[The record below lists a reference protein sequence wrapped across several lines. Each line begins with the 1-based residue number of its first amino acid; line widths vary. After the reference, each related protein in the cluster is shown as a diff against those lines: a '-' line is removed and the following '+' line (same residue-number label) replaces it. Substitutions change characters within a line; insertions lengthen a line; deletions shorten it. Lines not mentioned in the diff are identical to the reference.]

1 MAKKTAK
8 PKSKVKAKAKAKAK
22 AAPARK
28 AKKSARS
35 FTGWSPADV
44 QKLRKIAGKVSTT
57 QVAKSLNRSVAAV
70 TFKAFSLRLSLR
82 LAHSSRGRRLK
93 VSKR

>member
-8 PKSKVKAKAKAKAK
+8 PKSKVKAKAK

-35 FTGWSPADV
+35 FIGWSAADE
-44 QKLRKIAGKVSTT
+44 QKLRKIAGKVPTA